1 MKNRIHW
8 TSTDWEARK
17 GFFSTYKKGTWDK
30 GVLGKVIFVY
40 SMIVY
45 IAAFVIGMYAIN
57 KKIFEFGFA
66 LPELVDKSMRKTKLF
81 FKKLFGKTYVSE
93 VISEEQG

>member
-1 MKNRIHW
+1 MSHIHW
-8 TSTDWEARK
+8 SKTDLEARK

-30 GVLGKVIFVY
+30 GALGKVIFLY

-45 IAAFVIGMYAIN
+45 IAAFLIGMYAIN
-57 KKIFEFGFA
+57 KKIFEFGFV
-66 LPELVDKSMRKTKLF
+66 LPEIFDKTKRRLKLF

-93 VISEEQG
+93 EISEEQV

>member
-1 MKNRIHW
+1 MRIHW
-8 TSTDWEARK
+8 TATDWEARK
-17 GFFSTYKKGTWDK
+17 GFFTTYKKGTWDK
-30 GVLGKVIFVY
+30 GALGKVIFVY

-66 LPELVDKSMRKTKLF
+66 LPELVDKTMRKTNLF
-81 FKKLFGKTYVSE
+81 FKKLFGKIYA
-93 VISEEQG
+93 SEEIEEQV

>member
-1 MKNRIHW
+1 MTHIHW
-8 TSTDWEARK
+8 NKTDWEARK
-17 GFFSTYKKGTWDK
+17 GFLSTYKKGTWDK
-30 GVLGKVIFVY
+30 SALGKVIFVY

-66 LPELVDKSMRKTKLF
+66 LPEFFDKTKRRLKLF
-81 FKKLFGKTYVSE
+81 FKNLFGKTYVSE
-93 VISEEQG
+93 ELSEEQS

>member
-1 MKNRIHW
+1 MTHIHW
-8 TSTDWEARK
+8 TAVDWEAHK
-17 GFFSTYKKGTWDK
+17 GFFTTYKKGTWDK
-30 GVLGKVIFVY
+30 GGVGKAIFIY

-66 LPELVDKSMRKTKLF
+66 LPEFFKRFFKRLNLF
-81 FKKLFGKTYVSE
+81 FKKLLGKTYVSE
-93 VISEEQG
+93 EISEEQG

>member
-1 MKNRIHW
+1 MSHIHW
-8 TSTDWEARK
+8 SKTDLEARK

-30 GVLGKVIFVY
+30 GAIGKVIFVY

-66 LPELVDKSMRKTKLF
+66 LPEFFEQFLKKLKLF

-93 VISEEQG
+93 EISEEQV

>member
-1 MKNRIHW
+1 MTHIHW
-8 TSTDWEARK
+8 NKTDFEARK

-30 GVLGKVIFVY
+30 GALGKVIFLY

-45 IAAFVIGMYAIN
+45 IAAFLIGMYTIN

-66 LPELVDKSMRKTKLF
+66 LPEIFDKTKRRLKLF

-93 VISEEQG
+93 ELSEERS

>member
-1 MKNRIHW
+1 MTHVHW
-8 TSTDWEARK
+8 NKTDWEARK
-17 GFFSTYKKGTWDK
+17 GFLSTYKKGTWDK
-30 GVLGKVIFVY
+30 GALGKAIFVY

-57 KKIFEFGFA
+57 KKMFEFGFA
-66 LPELVDKSMRKTKLF
+66 LPEIVDKTKRRLKLV

-93 VISEEQG
+93 ELSEEQS